1 MRILSLNV
9 KGSGSQI
16 KHRVIRNLV
25 AQQRIQLLCIQE
37 TKKQIIGKECFA
49 LWGHCDIN
57 WVEILATNNGGGLLC
72 INFVANV
79 KALGDGY
86 IYLEG
91 LWKEIGSNVVVIN
104 VYSPCDNFK
113 KRRLKEDLL
122 VRKR

>member
-1 MRILSLNV
+1 MKRSEKKTGEKEKNWFNYKDPIFECEGVGQPDQTNKVQVKNV
-9 KGSGSQI
+9 
-16 KHRVIRNLV
+16 
-25 AQQRIQLLCIQE
+25 LLC
-37 TKKQIIGKECFA
+37 G
-49 LWGHCDIN
+49 GHYDIN

-104 VYSPCDNFK
+104 VYSPCDNLK
-113 KRRLKEDLL
+113 KSRLKEDLL
-122 VRKR
+122 VRKG

>member
-1 MRILSLNV
+1 M
-9 KGSGSQI
+9 
-16 KHRVIRNLV
+16 
-25 AQQRIQLLCIQE
+25 LC
-37 TKKQIIGKECFA
+37 G
-49 LWGHCDIN
+49 GHYDIN

-72 INFVANV
+72 IWSKLNFVANV
-79 KALGDGY
+79 RALGEGY